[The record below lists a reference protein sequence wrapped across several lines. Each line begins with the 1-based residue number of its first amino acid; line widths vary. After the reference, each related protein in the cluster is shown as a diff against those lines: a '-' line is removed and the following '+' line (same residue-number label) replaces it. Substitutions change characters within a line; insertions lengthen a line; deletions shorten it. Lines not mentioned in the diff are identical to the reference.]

1 MLYANWLIANGN
13 ATWVTQNLWPALKL
27 DLDYVQNNWNRS
39 TYVPDCSLHY
49 TFTDVTYPSF
59 DLWEE
64 VNSSSFFTTAVQ
76 HRALREGAALAQKLG
91 QTDVI
96 SGYNDQ
102 ATNLLCFQQV
112 RIWHNLHRLSSLTD
126 RSDIQKHCRW
136 LLHCQHWWWSL
147 RD

>member
-1 MLYANWLIANGN
+1 MS
-13 ATWVTQNLWPALKL
+13 QPAV
-27 DLDYVQNNWNRS
+27 YI
-39 TYVPDCSLHY
+39 

-91 QTDVI
+91 QTDVV

-102 ATNLLCFQQV
+102 AANLLCFQQV
-112 RIWHNLHRLSSLTD
+112 RICHTLHQLSPTNRPLRHTKTPQVATSLPTLAAVAPGLIPTLSSPPSTSLT
-126 RSDIQKHCRW
+126 Q
-136 LLHCQHWWWSL
+136 L
-147 RD
+147 RDVMLRPFNHAPMSLYPT